1 MIYNPN
7 YYQLRDYQ
15 IDTIAKM
22 IKKNKDSKSRWVLF
36 FGDSITEWYDIEK
49 YFPNID
55 IKYNFGVA

>member
-22 IKKNKDSKSRWVLF
+22 IKKNRNSKSGWVLF